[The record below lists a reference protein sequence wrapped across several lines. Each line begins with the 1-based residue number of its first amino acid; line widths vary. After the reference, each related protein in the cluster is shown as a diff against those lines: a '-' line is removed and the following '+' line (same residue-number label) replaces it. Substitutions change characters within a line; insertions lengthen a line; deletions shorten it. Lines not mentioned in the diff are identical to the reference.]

1 MREEK
6 SPEATN
12 DLWSLANGPNL
23 LVKEYS
29 GCIINGVRFRT
40 REVDN
45 RRKSQNSGVLTEG
58 DHEGVTHEFY
68 GHLCN
73 VWELEYMCH
82 NKVVLFQ
89 CEWYNTGNTGR
100 SRTLRTDDYCT
111 SIDVTSRWYQH
122 DPFIL
127 PSQAKQVFYLNDT
140 KWGQPWQVVQRVQH
154 RGVFDV
160 PEVGDGE
167 SLHEPEEN
175 DVFQQENITDVV
187 PIDIGPNVQCYR
199 DGVEAEVVTRVRSS
213 DETMIQKRADKQNE
227 ECDEPDVDYDMDLD
241 VD

>member
-1 MREEK
+1 M
-6 SPEATN
+6 T
-12 DLWSLANGPNL
+12 
-23 LVKEYS
+23 
-29 GCIINGVRFRT
+29 IT
-40 REVDN
+40 
-45 RRKSQNSGVLTEG
+45 
-58 DHEGVTHEFY
+58 
-68 GHLCN
+68 
-73 VWELEYMCH
+73 
-82 NKVVLFQ
+82 
-89 CEWYNTGNTGR
+89 
-100 SRTLRTDDYCT
+100 
-111 SIDVTSRWYQH
+111 
-122 DPFIL
+122 
-127 PSQAKQVFYLNDT
+127 
-140 KWGQPWQVVQRVQH
+140 
-154 RGVFDV
+154 DV

>member
-89 CEWYNTGNTGR
+89 CE
-100 SRTLRTDDYCT
+100 
-111 SIDVTSRWYQH
+111 
-122 DPFIL
+122 
-127 PSQAKQVFYLNDT
+127 
-140 KWGQPWQVVQRVQH
+140 
-154 RGVFDV
+154 
-160 PEVGDGE
+160 
-167 SLHEPEEN
+167 
-175 DVFQQENITDVV
+175 
-187 PIDIGPNVQCYR
+187 
-199 DGVEAEVVTRVRSS
+199 
-213 DETMIQKRADKQNE
+213 
-227 ECDEPDVDYDMDLD
+227 
-241 VD
+241 